1 MLNRA
6 REEHVAEREKLA
18 ERTRLA
24 EQRFADLEKRAL
36 LEIDRERMAQ
46 TRLQKALEAERNA
59 RTSEIKRL
67 RADHNAALATI
78 GRLREQVDSLKYAV
92 DTHGNE
98 EIAKGQSS
106 SQYVLNLRWR
116 YAKRPLTAH
125 VLTNFAMSWKGI
137 APRENPALEAAA
149 QGSHP
154 RRSMQEELSSWKEFK
169 QLAVRGPASGLICT
183 WDQRATHQCFF
194 GDHLHF
200 LSRH

>member
-1 MLNRA
+1 L
-6 REEHVAEREKLA
+6 
-18 ERTRLA
+18 
-24 EQRFADLEKRAL
+24 
-36 LEIDRERMAQ
+36 
-46 TRLQKALEAERNA
+46 
-59 RTSEIKRL
+59 IKRL

-98 EIAKGQSS
+98 RDRERAELQPVRTQLEVAIRQAAA
-106 SQYVLNLRWR
+106 V
-116 YAKRPLTAH
+116 AAH

-137 APRENPALEAAA
+137 APRENPVLEAAA
-149 QGSHP
+149 QGSHS

-183 WDQRATHQCFF
+183 WNQRATHQCFF